1 MRAITVDKYG
11 ATPALTEMPQ
21 PHAGPGEL
29 LIKVHVAGMNP
40 IDRKIADGA
49 MAETAPA
56 QFPLVLGSDLV
67 GVVESVGEGACR
79 FSPGEELFG
88 ELPLGLYGTYA
99 EYVAVS
105 ENLPLAL
112 LPKGLDRIVAAAL
125 PTPGVAALQ
134 IVESLGQL
142 AGKTVL
148 IFGAA
153 GGVGSFA
160 TQLAA
165 KAGATVVAVDR
176 AANAERLRSYGAVE
190 TVDSASVPVADV
202 VHRTHPDGIDVL
214 VDLVS
219 DATGFDGLAALVR
232 PGGTAL
238 TTRYVA
244 DKEAL
249 ALRGVAAINFRI
261 TVTTEALE
269 QIGNLVAQGR
279 VVVPPITVIALD
291 EVIRPS
297 GATPTT
303 GKTVIM
309 L

>member
-11 ATPALTEMPQ
+11 ATPVLADMPK

-56 QFPLVLGSDLV
+56 KFPLVLGSDLV
-67 GVVESVGEGACR
+67 GVVESVGEGTRR

-88 ELPLGLYGTYA
+88 ARPLGLDGTYA

-105 ENLPLAL
+105 ENLPLAH

-134 IVESLGQL
+134 IVKSLGEL
-142 AGKTVL
+142 TGKTVL

-165 KAGATVVAVDR
+165 KAGAKVLAVDR
-176 AANAERLRSYGAVE
+176 PANAERLRSYGAVE
-190 TVDSASVPVADV
+190 TIDSASVSVADA

-219 DATGFDGLAALVR
+219 DATGFEGLAALVR

-238 TTRYVA
+238 TTRYMA

-249 ALRGVAAINFRI
+249 ASRGVAGINFRV
-261 TVTTEALE
+261 TMTTEALD
-269 QIGNLVAQGR
+269 QIGGLVAQGL
-279 VVVPPITVIALD
+279 VVGPPITVITLD
-291 EVIRPS
+291 DVIRPS
-297 GATPTT
+297 GGTPLK
-303 GKTVIM
+303 GKTVITV
-309 L
+309 